1 MQVSPSHIV
10 QELLWLR
17 IRNVLRPTAEWMQG
31 LLYLPPQYLY
41 FGLDPFIF
49 FSPFL
54 TCSRTIF
61 LLVKSPPT
69 HPLLF
74 REEGSLL
81 STINNRN
88 LHPSLPHSLPPSCLL
103 AYLFHCFFL
112 SLLPFLILPLS
123 SLHFC
128 PPPSPIPNFL
138 SPSSSPFPPSSSP
151 PSLLPPSLPLSHGHV
166 LVEVGCEI
174 GAACRR
180 AWWVA
185 QGDRARRALASN
197 CSPDDKQSKNRQQPL

>member
-61 LLVKSPPT
+61 LLVKYPPPPLILCSLERRAVYSALST
-69 HPLLF
+69 TGIYILLF
-74 REEGSLL
+74 L
-81 STINNRN
+81 I
-88 LHPSLPHSLPPSCLL
+88 PSLPPACLHTCFTVSFFLYFLFSSCLFLPFISAPPPPYLISSHLPPLPFHLAHPLPPS
-103 AYLFHCFFL
+103 F
-112 SLLPFLILPLS
+112 
-123 SLHFC
+123 
-128 PPPSPIPNFL
+128 PPPSL
-138 SPSSSPFPPSSSP
+138 SLMDMYS
-151 PSLLPPSLPLSHGHV
+151 
-166 LVEVGCEI
+166 
-174 GAACRR
+174 
-180 AWWVA
+180 
-185 QGDRARRALASN
+185 
-197 CSPDDKQSKNRQQPL
+197 

>member
-1 MQVSPSHIV
+1 MDARPPLFATSIFI
-10 QELLWLR
+10 LWSWP
-17 IRNVLRPTAEWMQG
+17 IH
-31 LLYLPPQYLY
+31 
-41 FGLDPFIF
+41 
-49 FSPFL
+49 
-54 TCSRTIF
+54 IF
-61 LLVKSPPT
+61 LPLSDLFKDYFSTRQVPPPPT

-103 AYLFHCFFL
+103 AYLFYCFFL

-151 PSLLPPSLPLSHGHV
+151 PSLLPPSLPLSQGHV